1 LHYHRRVFEDTDLP
15 KTASYLKSNE
25 DNLWKKTFGDAPA
38 HNIGTEGNI
47 DMRGT
52 GSRSGQQAIYD
63 KNGNLV
69 TTPKNAGSFDYVS
82 PPNDVISAME
92 DALFKDSSKAN
103 AHLKVDVAP
112 WIEYGNSPQD
122 TSTRKQRLEA
132 MGKTKLGREGLKRL
146 GYSYDQASSKW
157 FKKN

>member
-1 LHYHRRVFEDTDLP
+1 
-15 KTASYLKSNE
+15 
-25 DNLWKKTFGDAPA
+25 
-38 HNIGTEGNI
+38 
-47 DMRGT
+47 M
-52 GSRSGQQAIYD
+52 
-63 KNGNLV
+63 

-82 PPNDVISAME
+82 PPNDVMSAME